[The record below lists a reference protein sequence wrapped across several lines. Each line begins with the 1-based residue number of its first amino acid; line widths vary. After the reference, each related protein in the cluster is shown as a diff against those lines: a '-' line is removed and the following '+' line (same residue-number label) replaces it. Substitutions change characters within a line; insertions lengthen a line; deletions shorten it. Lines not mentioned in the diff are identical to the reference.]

1 MQDLPQHLHPY
12 WCFRDE
18 LTILDGLA
26 VKGNRVIIPTSMRP
40 DTFSRL
46 HDAHQGITST
56 LQRAR
61 RTVYWPKLQNDITEM
76 VQACEECQRHGNK
89 KSRIPERQIAATR
102 PMEIVSMDLVEHQGI
117 HGLVTVDY
125 FSGFLTFDI
134 LNAQTSDAVIKALN
148 NNFGKFGLPEKIL
161 SDNGPC
167 FRSNSFRQFCEQ
179 LEIGHVTLSPCHHQ
193 SNGRVERAVQTVEN
207 ILKKS
212 KRNMDITKA
221 LTTYL
226 DAPISDTLPSP
237 AKLFFNRWINM
248 RLSMNMTPVPLTD
261 QVKAGLSDK
270 RSAHLKSTKKAK
282 VKYVPNQPVWFTD
295 DVSDECRPGYIES
308 GDDTPDSYWFIN
320 DKSNRRMRRNVHDI
334 KPCHAVITQQRTWKT
349 VPISQPSSH
358 SDQESPSPT
367 AISSPNAEP
376 EIPDLPSDNRN
387 TTTAPP
393 PTRRDTPAATS
404 NIENDMTTVKA
415 VNPTPVQNRS
425 RPGRLIKLNKNP
437 DFIYDIRS

>member
-1 MQDLPQHLHPY
+1 
-12 WCFRDE
+12 
-18 LTILDGLA
+18 
-26 VKGNRVIIPTSMRP
+26 
-40 DTFSRL
+40 
-46 HDAHQGITST
+46 
-56 LQRAR
+56 
-61 RTVYWPKLQNDITEM
+61 M

-102 PMEIVSMDLVEHQGI
+102 PMQIVSMDLVEYQGI
-117 HGLVTVDY
+117 HGLFTVDY

-179 LEIGHVTLSPCHHQ
+179 LDIGHVTSSPYHHQ

-212 KRNMDITKA
+212 KSNMDITKA

-226 DAPISDTLPSP
+226 DTPISDTLPSP
-237 AKLFFNRWINM
+237 AELFFNRRINM

-261 QVKAGLSDK
+261 QVKSGLSDK
-270 RSAHLKSTKKAK
+270 RSAHLESTKKAK

-295 DVSDECRPGYIES
+295 DVSDEWRPGYIES
-308 GDDTPDSYWFIN
+308 GDDTPDSYRVIN

-334 KPCHAVITQQRTWKT
+334 KPRHAVITQ
-349 VPISQPSSH
+349 
-358 SDQESPSPT
+358 
-367 AISSPNAEP
+367 
-376 EIPDLPSDNRN
+376 
-387 TTTAPP
+387 
-393 PTRRDTPAATS
+393 
-404 NIENDMTTVKA
+404 
-415 VNPTPVQNRS
+415 
-425 RPGRLIKLNKNP
+425 
-437 DFIYDIRS
+437 